1 MCVCVRLTTHEN
13 ENRKNS
19 IKYLENFQ
27 FYNIN
32 FSLWE
37 SHSVRNTH
45 RNWMERAKKIIISSI
60 TIDTSNKNLHINIE
74 NGNDDVHTLLI
85 ILGFMT
91 NYRC

>member
-1 MCVCVRLTTHEN
+1 MGISFYTTYREKLDGV
-13 ENRKNS
+13 EK
-19 IKYLENFQ
+19 
-27 FYNIN
+27 
-32 FSLWE
+32 
-37 SHSVRNTH
+37 
-45 RNWMERAKKIIISSI
+45 IISSI